1 MLKCGS
7 ENQMGQK
14 SGRKRKKDKNSP
26 SSQSDRE
33 NKRTMANWNGMPTS
47 PTQGMTQ
54 TQTGYSPNL
63 MPATFTYTPNM
74 YTNGPN
80 MANMNNMGHMSMN
93 QPSSPNMQN
102 GPDQGVMGLIL
113 QRLDK
118 MDKKLGQLETI
129 QNSISTLTVKV
140 SDIEVKVKNLEQKVA
155 TLENSRD
162 FDSESVQNLNTKQ
175 KEIDSLLLKMK
186 NIETEQSKKES
197 DLKAQVLDIQC
208 RSMRDNLIF
217 FGIPEEKGETD
228 EDCVRKILSFIEE
241 QLDMEA
247 ASIHIKLHRA
257 HRMGRFNPTKVRPI
271 VAKFAYYPDRERVR
285 KSAGKL
291 KNTSYGISQQFPK
304 EIMDKRRKLVPI
316 MKDARAKGKDAYIA
330 VDKLYI
336 NGVLYREPGSHD

>member
-1 MLKCGS
+1 
-7 ENQMGQK
+7 
-14 SGRKRKKDKNSP
+14 
-26 SSQSDRE
+26 
-33 NKRTMANWNGMPTS
+33 
-47 PTQGMTQ
+47 
-54 TQTGYSPNL
+54 
-63 MPATFTYTPNM
+63 
-74 YTNGPN
+74 
-80 MANMNNMGHMSMN
+80 
-93 QPSSPNMQN
+93 
-102 GPDQGVMGLIL
+102 
-113 QRLDK
+113 
-118 MDKKLGQLETI
+118 MDKELGQLETI

-175 KEIDSLLLKMK
+175 KEIDSLLLKRK
-186 NIETEQSKKES
+186 TLKQSRVKKER
-197 DLKAQVLDIQC
+197 DLKAQVLELQC

-217 FGIPEEKGETD
+217 FGILKEKGKTD
-228 EDCVRKILSFIEE
+228 EDCVRKILNFIEE
-241 QLDMEA
+241 QLDIEA

-291 KNTSYGISQQFPK
+291 KNTSYGINQQFPK
-304 EIMDKRRKLVPI
+304 EIMDKCRKLVPI
-316 MKDARAKGKDAYIA
+316 MKDARVKGKDAYIT

>member
-1 MLKCGS
+1 
-7 ENQMGQK
+7 
-14 SGRKRKKDKNSP
+14 
-26 SSQSDRE
+26 
-33 NKRTMANWNGMPTS
+33 
-47 PTQGMTQ
+47 
-54 TQTGYSPNL
+54 
-63 MPATFTYTPNM
+63 
-74 YTNGPN
+74 
-80 MANMNNMGHMSMN
+80 MN

-113 QRLDK
+113 QRLDN
-118 MDKKLGQLETI
+118 MDKKLETI
-129 QNSISTLTVKV
+129 QNSISSLTVKV

-175 KEIDSLLLKMK
+175 KEIDSLLLKIKK

-208 RSMRDNLIF
+208 SSMRDNLIF

-257 HRMGRFNPTKVRPI
+257 HRNPTKC
-271 VAKFAYYPDRERVR
+271 D
-285 KSAGKL
+285 
-291 KNTSYGISQQFPK
+291 Q
-304 EIMDKRRKLVPI
+304 
-316 MKDARAKGKDAYIA
+316 
-330 VDKLYI
+330 
-336 NGVLYREPGSHD
+336 